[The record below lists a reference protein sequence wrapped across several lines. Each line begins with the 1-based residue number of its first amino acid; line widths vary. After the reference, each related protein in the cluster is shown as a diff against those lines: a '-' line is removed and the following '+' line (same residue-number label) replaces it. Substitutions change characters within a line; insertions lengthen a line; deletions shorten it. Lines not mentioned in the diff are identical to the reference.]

1 MTKINTAFAVALT
14 DLALI
19 SLFSVWGILRLL
31 DAIQWRR
38 HTYEVII
45 KLDEITSSL
54 NEGETGA
61 YGYLMTGN
69 AIYLKA
75 FDTSI
80 DAVHQKVNDIAK
92 LTLDN
97 PTQQHRI
104 DILKPMIIEKNAL
117 IGELIGLLK
126 NKRTNASDE
135 WVLADREKIVMDNIQ
150 KLISEIKRE
159 EYSLLKQRS
168 GVLDSSTRTLILIII
183 AGNLMA
189 FASGFLI
196 AKKYYNAGP
205 SLPIDPTL

>member
-1 MTKINTAFAVALT
+1 MTKINAGFAVALT
-14 DLALI
+14 ALAFI
-19 SLFSVWGILRLL
+19 SIVSVWGVLRLL
-31 DAIQWRR
+31 DALQWRR

-45 KLDEITSSL
+45 KLDDITSSL

-69 AIYLKA
+69 AIYLKT

-80 DAVHQKVNDIAK
+80 EAVHQKVNDIAK

-97 PTQQHRI
+97 PNQQHRI

-126 NKRTNASDE
+126 NKRTNASDQ

-150 KLISEIKRE
+150 KLINGMKRE

-168 GVLDSSTRTLILIII
+168 ALLDSSTRTLIVIII

-189 FASGFLI
+189 FTSVILSRLFILI
-196 AKKYYNAGP
+196 Y
-205 SLPIDPTL
+205 